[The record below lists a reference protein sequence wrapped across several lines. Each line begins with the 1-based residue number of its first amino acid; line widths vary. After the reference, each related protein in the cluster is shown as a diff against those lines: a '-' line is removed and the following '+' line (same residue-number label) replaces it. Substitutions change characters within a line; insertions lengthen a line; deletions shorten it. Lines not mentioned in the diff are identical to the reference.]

1 MPFIRFETGVK
12 SGEKLQF
19 LAKNQRDKNN
29 KVFVDIVN
37 RAANEDEWMSGNQ
50 RAFSHYLHSS
60 QKELYAGKT
69 FNNFYG
75 STFDL

>member
-12 SGEKLQF
+12 SCEKLQF
-19 LAKNQRDKNN
+19 LPKNQRDKNN

-37 RAANEDEWMSGNQ
+37 RAANEEEWISGNQ
-50 RAFSHYLHSS
+50 KAFGHCRHSS
-60 QKELYAGKT
+60 QKEHYVGKT
-69 FNNFYG
+69 FNNFYW

>member
-1 MPFIRFETGVK
+1 
-12 SGEKLQF
+12 LQF
-19 LAKNQRDKNN
+19 LPKNQRDKNN
-29 KVFVDIVN
+29 KVFVDIVS
-37 RAANEDEWMSGNQ
+37 RAANEDEWMSGT
-50 RAFSHYLHSS
+50 FSHCRHSS